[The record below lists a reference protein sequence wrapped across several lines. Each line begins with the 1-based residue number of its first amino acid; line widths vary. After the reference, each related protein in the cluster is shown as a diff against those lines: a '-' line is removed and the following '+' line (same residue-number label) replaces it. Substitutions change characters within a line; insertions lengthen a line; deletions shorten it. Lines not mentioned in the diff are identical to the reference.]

1 MLLES
6 ILVSEDAERVLL
18 FLAARGKGYAKEIAD
33 YYQRSIYGIQKQ
45 LEKYEIGGVLISSKV
60 GRTRLYEFNPRYPLL
75 KELRMLLEKAMQFL
89 PDDEIQRL
97 TIFRN
102 RPRRKG
108 KKL

>member
-18 FLAARGKGYAKEIAD
+18 FLSVREKGYASEIAGF
-33 YYQRSIYGIQKQ
+33 YQRRLYGIQRQ
-45 LEKYEIGGVLISSKV
+45 LEKFEAGGVLISSKV

-75 KELRMLLEKAMQFL
+75 GELRLLLEKAIQFL
-89 PDDEIQRL
+89 PDEEKQQL
-97 TIFRN
+97 LVFRR

-108 KKL
+108 KPL

>member
-1 MLLES
+1 M
-6 ILVSEDAERVLL
+6 
-18 FLAARGKGYAKEIAD
+18 
-33 YYQRSIYGIQKQ
+33 
-45 LEKYEIGGVLISSKV
+45 SSMI